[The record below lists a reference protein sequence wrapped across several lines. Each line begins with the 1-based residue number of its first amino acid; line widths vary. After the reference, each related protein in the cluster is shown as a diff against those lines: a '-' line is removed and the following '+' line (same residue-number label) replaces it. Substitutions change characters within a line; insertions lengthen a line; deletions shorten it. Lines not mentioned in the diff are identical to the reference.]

1 MELEDGD
8 FRDVTNKEV
17 FSFGWA
23 DHSAGVHV
31 GLYTKADKWHET
43 LRYLTLRVQNKVY
56 GLLWQR

>member
-17 FSFGWA
+17 FTFGWA

-43 LRYLTLRVQNKVY
+43 LKVQNKVY